1 MEQVLAQL
9 EAIVHF
15 TEELRAR
22 LGTGGAHG
30 VEGVLALYGR
40 MKSALDTI
48 PATEID
54 RIAAEV
60 EALGRVVDEMRHD
73 LSSLKR
79 LKELLVV

>member
-1 MEQVLAQL
+1 MEQILAQL

-22 LGTGGAHG
+22 LGTGGADG

-40 MKSALDTI
+40 MKGALDAI
-48 PATEID
+48 PVAEID
-54 RIAAEV
+54 RITAEV
-60 EALGRVVDEMRHD
+60 EALGRVVDEMRRD

-79 LKELLVV
+79 LKERLVV